1 MLEGIIAWF
10 CLFGFFITKDIEIL
24 KVCGIFSI
32 ASYLYHLESKE
43 KGE

>member
-1 MLEGIIAWF
+1 MIEEIISWI

-24 KVCGIFSI
+24 KVCRIFSI
-32 ASYLYHLESKE
+32 ASYLYLLKN